1 MGKTNS
7 KGWITPTIII
17 VVVVLILASVFG
29 RGIINLIPYNVATEE
44 IEINAPGLKG
54 VGTLSLGMT
63 TEEAISA
70 IKENNAPFPFSSEND
85 IRDEPSGLYLSA
97 SSKIDAPDYKEKTAE
112 YILGYL
118 PESRISSLT
127 IRLGFYKDTLVIIRV
142 SGRQRSDGAETI
154 KDAFKEKYGDGVI
167 AGIEKTYG
175 QKEVWRSE
183 YVEAEYFCQDDHNK
197 DWRKR
202 KVLEYIEI
210 TPATRDIMKELS
222 DYNKELYAKIAA
234 KEEEQKQAIY
244 DKI

>member
-1 MGKTNS
+1 MK
-7 KGWITPTIII
+7 KIIAI
-17 VVVVLILASVFG
+17 AASIILLSSCLGGTQAP
-29 RGIINLIPYNVATEE
+29 IL
-44 IEINAPGLKG
+44 NAPGLKG

-63 TEEAISA
+63 TEEAVSA
-70 IKENNAPFPFSSEND
+70 IKENNAPFKIEYDLRDEDYEWYLAASSET
-85 IRDEPSGLYLSA
+85 ET
-97 SSKIDAPDYKEKTAE
+97 PDYEEKTAD
-112 YILGYL
+112 YILGVF
-118 PESRISSLT
+118 PESSTSSRISMLKM
-127 IRLGFYKDTLVIIRV
+127 RLGFYKDTLAIIRIY
-142 SGRQRSDGAETI
+142 GRWTSDGAETI

-202 KVLEYIEI
+202 EILEYVEI

-234 KEEEQKQAIY
+234 KEEEQKQSVY